1 MMKNIFNNNY
11 ESTMICLICGKIG
24 VVRCTEHVDIEFESD
39 EVDASLQYIYPTISN
54 TIFCNQCKAYM
65 IQCKNDDE
73 LKLMRSI
80 IDLGFDF
87 EHYSS
92 GRVFSDTISTNA
104 EGMIEVEANYIHPA
118 LSVFIPINDRKRC
131 INIIERTKALFD
143 GVEDIRYEFYA
154 EYGDFLS
161 DRDYYNLEDIVRS
174 LENDDIDFECIQL
187 SIYCGISSGVITD
200 EEEKGFDG
208 FVKHCLSLMNSL
220 KELDA

>member
-1 MMKNIFNNNY
+1 MMNNIFNNSY
-11 ESTMICLICGKIG
+11 ESTMICPICGKTG
-24 VVRCTEHVDIEFESD
+24 VVRCTEHVDIEFKSD
-39 EVDASLQYIYPTISN
+39 EVNASIHYIYPTTNN
-54 TIFCNQCKAYM
+54 TIFCNQCNAYM
-65 IQCKNDDE
+65 VQCKNDDE

-87 EHYSS
+87 EHYTG

-104 EGMIEVEANYIHPA
+104 EGMIEVEANYIHPT

-161 DRDYYNLEDIVRS
+161 DHDYYNLEDIVRS
-174 LENDDIDFECIQL
+174 LESDDIAFECVQL

-200 EEEKGFDG
+200 EEEKGFDD
-208 FVKHCLSLMNSL
+208 FVKHCLNLMNSL
-220 KELDA
+220 KELNS